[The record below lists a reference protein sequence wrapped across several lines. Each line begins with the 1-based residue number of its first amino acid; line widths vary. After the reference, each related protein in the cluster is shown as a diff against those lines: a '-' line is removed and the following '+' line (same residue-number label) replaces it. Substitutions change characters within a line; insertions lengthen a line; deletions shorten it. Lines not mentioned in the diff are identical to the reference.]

1 MADDKRNRP
10 DPQPST
16 EGPDRQRNR
25 DRKPGGNIESPDRS
39 SERRPDQE
47 EPQE

>member
-10 DPQPST
+10 DPQPSGT
-16 EGPDRQRNR
+16 EADRQRNR

-39 SERRPDQE
+39 SEPRQDQE